1 MSARE
6 ERVARNEVLFRE
18 VNEQIDAAAER
29 ARFDGPTMFVCE
41 CGDPNCAEP
50 LEVTLKEYEAARAD
64 PTTFLV
70 VPGHE
75 ISVKGA
81 IIRVTAQ
88 AAAR

>member
-29 ARFDGPTMFVCE
+29 
-41 CGDPNCAEP
+41 
-50 LEVTLKEYEAARAD
+50 
-64 PTTFLV
+64 
-70 VPGHE
+70 
-75 ISVKGA
+75 VKGA